1 MINLTAK
8 RTLSVLGLTISVSVA
23 LIVLFVL
30 CALAGLVF
38 PDVQAAHAWVTLFTL
53 APVSSP
59 QAWLEGAFFSL
70 AFGVVV
76 GSIVA
81 AVHNAVAARGL

>member
-1 MINLTAK
+1 MTNLVAK

-23 LIVLFVL
+23 LVVLFAL
-30 CALAGLVF
+30 CVTAGLAF
-38 PDVQAAHAWVTLFTL
+38 PDVQATHAWVTLFTL
-53 APVSSP
+53 APLNSS
-59 QAWLEGAFFSL
+59 QAWLEGIFFSL

>member
-38 PDVQAAHAWVTLFTL
+38 PDVQATHAWVTLFTL

-59 QAWLEGAFFSL
+59 QASRCLPQPIATRQRS
-70 AFGVVV
+70 
-76 GSIVA
+76 
-81 AVHNAVAARGL
+81 HRR

>member
-30 CALAGLVF
+30 CAIAGLVF
-38 PDVQAAHAWVTLFTL
+38 PDVQATHAWVTLFTL

-59 QAWLEGAFFSL
+59 QAWMEGTFFSL

-81 AVHNAVAARGL
+81 TVHNAVAARGL

>member
-38 PDVQAAHAWVTLFTL
+38 PDVQATHAWVTLFTL

-70 AFGVVV
+70 AFGAVV